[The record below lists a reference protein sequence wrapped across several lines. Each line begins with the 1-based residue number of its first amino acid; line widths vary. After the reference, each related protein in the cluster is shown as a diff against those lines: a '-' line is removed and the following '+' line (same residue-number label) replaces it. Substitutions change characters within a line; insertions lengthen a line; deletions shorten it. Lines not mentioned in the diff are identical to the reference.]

1 MPNLPTHLFIAQ
13 SALNEIKDNSI
24 HQYEA
29 FYLLGSTAPDIK
41 ALSKTPREQS
51 HFVELNSFKNIG
63 DGSKY
68 LLEQNPYIKSVTG
81 IHKAFWS
88 GYISHLILDETWV
101 INMYRTKFANAV
113 GDTNHDY
120 MQIMDRATQLH
131 LDKISYAHNQNWVK
145 LLREINCEI
154 QIPFI
159 PSASLKDWRDFLISH
174 IEVGFNWKRINFMA
188 NRIAGGNKTHRALH
202 YADNFVK
209 KLPQSINEIYNY
221 VPEYRMRLFLH
232 HGKQTVVKAL
242 NQYLK

>member
-68 LLEQNPYIKSVTG
+68 LLEQNPYIKSVKG

-88 GYISHLILDETWV
+88 GYISHLILDETWI

-120 MQIMDRATQLH
+120 LQIMDRATQLH
-131 LDKISYAHNQNWVK
+131 LDKISYAHNENWVK

-159 PSASLKDWRDFLISH
+159 PSADLKDWTDFLISH
-174 IEVGFNWKRINFMA
+174 IEVAK
-188 NRIAGGNKTHRALH
+188 NKL
-202 YADNFVK
+202 YG
-209 KLPQSINEIYNY
+209 Q
-221 VPEYRMRLFLH
+221 
-232 HGKQTVVKAL
+232 
-242 NQYLK
+242 